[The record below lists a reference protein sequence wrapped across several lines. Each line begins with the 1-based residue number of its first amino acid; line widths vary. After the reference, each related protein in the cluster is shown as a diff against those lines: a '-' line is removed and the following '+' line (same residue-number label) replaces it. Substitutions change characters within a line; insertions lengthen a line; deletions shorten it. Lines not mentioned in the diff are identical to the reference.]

1 MADIERRLQL
11 QSKLEEVI
19 GSRNVYFQPPETMR
33 LEYPCIVYFKNA
45 LPVNY
50 ANNKIYKKKQA
61 YTLTYVDKNP
71 DSEMPNTIL
80 HAFSFIRIDS
90 YYRSEGLNHTKFTLY
105 F

>member
-1 MADIERRLQL
+1 MDDFERRLQL

-33 LEYPCIVYFKNA
+33 LEYPCIVYFKKA

-50 ANNKIYKKKQA
+50 ANNKIYKKKQS

-80 HAFSFIRIDS
+80 HAFSFIRTDS

>member
-1 MADIERRLQL
+1 MDDFERRLQL

-50 ANNKIYKKKQA
+50 ANNKIYKLVEGNSS
-61 YTLTYVDKNP
+61 T
-71 DSEMPNTIL
+71 
-80 HAFSFIRIDS
+80 S
-90 YYRSEGLNHTKFTLY
+90 YLNI
-105 F
+105 

>member
-1 MADIERRLQL
+1 MDDFERRLQL

-80 HAFSFIRIDS
+80 RAFSFIRTDS

>member
-1 MADIERRLQL
+1 MDDLERRLQL

-19 GSRNVYFQPPETMR
+19 GSRHVYFQPPETMR
-33 LEYPCIVYFKNA
+33 LEYPCVVYFKNA
-45 LPVNY
+45 LPVKY

-80 HAFSFIRIDS
+80 HAFSFIRTDS
-90 YYRSEGLNHTKFTLY
+90 YYRTEGLNHTKFTLY